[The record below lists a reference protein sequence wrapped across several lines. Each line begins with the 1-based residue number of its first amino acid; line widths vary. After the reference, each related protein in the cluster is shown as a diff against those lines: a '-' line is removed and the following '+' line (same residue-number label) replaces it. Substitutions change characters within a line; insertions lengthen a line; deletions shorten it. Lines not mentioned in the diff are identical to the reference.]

1 MMALSPKIVFLTN
14 DWVWRNPFYGLV
26 IRKAEY
32 YPVSDGMERNLP
44 RLKDLYERGY
54 SICVFPEGTRSPNCE
69 ILRFHKGAF
78 ALARELDADILPVF
92 LHGIGH
98 VLPKEELM
106 FRAGEMYLEVGERM
120 RPYEE
125 VQAETDSE
133 CDRLVTKQMR
143 HYYQEHYT
151 ALCAKI
157 ETPEYW
163 RFIRKYQEYYK
174 VTSDV

>member
-1 MMALSPKIVFLTN
+1 M
-14 DWVWRNPFYGLV
+14 R
-26 IRKAEY
+26 
-32 YPVSDGMERNLP
+32 
-44 RLKDLYERGY
+44 
-54 SICVFPEGTRSPNCE
+54 EGTRSPNCE

-78 ALARELDADILPVF
+78 TLARELDADILPIF
-92 LHGIGH
+92 LHGTGH

-106 FRAGEMYLEVGERM
+106 FRRGEMYLEVGERV
-120 RPYEE
+120 RPFEE
-125 VQAETDSE
+125 VSADADSE
-133 CDRLVTKQMR
+133 RDRLVTKQMR
-143 HYYQEHYT
+143 HYYQEHYA